1 MSRIAR
7 FLPAAT
13 LLVVWLAA
21 PGRAHAQA
29 DVCADQPQ
37 AQVLFDEGQRLFKES
52 KFDAACGK
60 LESSIRLC
68 PRFLG
73 ARGRLAEC
81 YEKTGRLASAWASW
95 RDVAGIAQ
103 KSGNDKDRARAD
115 LASKRAQ
122 ALEAR
127 LAHISVKLAAGN
139 TTKGL
144 AILRDGK
151 PVEGATLGVALPVDA
166 GTHHVEASAPG
177 FLPWR
182 IEIGITDGASVPI
195 EVPALAPE
203 PEAPVAND
211 RLVKDPAAQAA
222 ADDAAR
228 KRRKDRQI
236 TAIVV
241 GGVGVVAL
249 GVGTFFGVDALGK
262 TSDAKDAP
270 YLCSD
275 DGACPSPEGVALL
288 EDARRS
294 ARTADLLIG
303 AGIVAVGAGVALWFT
318 APHAPEEGAPAA
330 GTSARLAPSVGAG
343 SLGLVVSGGF

>member
-7 FLPAAT
+7 LLPLAT
-13 LLVVWLAA
+13 LLVVGLAA

-29 DVCADQPQ
+29 DVCADQAQ
-37 AQVLFDEGQRLFKES
+37 AQVLFDEGQRLFKEQ

-81 YEKTGRLASAWASW
+81 YEQTGRLASAWASW

-115 LASKRAQ
+115 LAAKKAQ
-122 ALEAR
+122 TLEAR
-127 LAHISVKLAAGN
+127 LAHISVRLAPGN
-139 TTKGL
+139 TTRGL
-144 AILRDGK
+144 VIRRDGQ
-151 PVEGATLGVALPVDA
+151 PVDGASLGVALPVDA

-177 FLPWR
+177 FVSFR
-182 IEIGITDGASVPI
+182 IDVGIVDGASVPI
-195 EVPALAPE
+195 EVPALVPEPKAPE
-203 PEAPVAND
+203 AGE

-222 ADDAAR
+222 ADAAAR
-228 KRRKDRQI
+228 QRRKDRQI
-236 TAIVV
+236 TAIVI

-249 GVGTFFGVDALGK
+249 GVGTFFGLDALSK
-262 TSDAKDAP
+262 TSDAQDPP
-270 YLCSD
+270 YNCGD
-275 DGACPSPEGVALL
+275 DGACPNEGGVALL

-294 ARTADLLIG
+294 ARTADILIG
-303 AGIVAVGAGVALWFT
+303 AGLIAAGAGVALWFT
-318 APHAPEEGAPAA
+318 APSAPEEGAPAA
-330 GTSARLAPSVGAG
+330 SARLTPSVASG
-343 SLGLVVSGGF
+343 SLGLVVSGAF

>member
-7 FLPAAT
+7 LLPLAT
-13 LLVVWLAA
+13 LLAAWLAA

-29 DVCADQPQ
+29 DVCADQAQ

-81 YEKTGRLASAWASW
+81 YEQTGRLASAWASW

-103 KSGNDKDRARAD
+103 KSGNDKDRARAE
-115 LASKRAQ
+115 LATKRAQ
-122 ALEAR
+122 TLEAR
-127 LAHISVKLAAGN
+127 LAHISVRLAPGN

-144 AILRDGK
+144 VVRRDGQ
-151 PVEGATLGVALPVDA
+151 PVEGASLGVALPVDA

-177 FLPWR
+177 YLSWR
-182 IEIGITDGASVPI
+182 IDIGIVDGASVPI
-195 EVPALAPE
+195 EVPALVPE
-203 PEAPVAND
+203 PKPPAASE

-228 KRRKDRQI
+228 QRRKDRQI
-236 TAIVV
+236 TALVI

-249 GVGTFFGVDALGK
+249 GVGSVFGIDALAK
-262 TSDAKDAP
+262 TSDSKKDP

-275 DGACPSPEGVALL
+275 DGACPSEDGVALL

-303 AGIVAVGAGVALWFT
+303 AGLIAAGAGVALWFT
-318 APHAPEEGAPAA
+318 APRAPEEGGLAA
-330 GTSARLAPSVGAG
+330 SSARLTPSVGSGA
-343 SLGLVVSGGF
+343 LGLVVSGAF

>member
-1 MSRIAR
+1 
-7 FLPAAT
+7 
-13 LLVVWLAA
+13 
-21 PGRAHAQA
+21 
-29 DVCADQPQ
+29 
-37 AQVLFDEGQRLFKES
+37 
-52 KFDAACGK
+52 
-60 LESSIRLC
+60 
-68 PRFLG
+68 
-73 ARGRLAEC
+73 
-81 YEKTGRLASAWASW
+81 
-95 RDVAGIAQ
+95 
-103 KSGNDKDRARAD
+103 
-115 LASKRAQ
+115 
-122 ALEAR
+122 
-127 LAHISVKLAAGN
+127 
-139 TTKGL
+139 
-144 AILRDGK
+144 
-151 PVEGATLGVALPVDA
+151 
-166 GTHHVEASAPG
+166 
-177 FLPWR
+177 
-182 IEIGITDGASVPI
+182 
-195 EVPALAPE
+195 VPALAPE

-228 KRRKDRQI
+228 QRRKDRQI

-330 GTSARLAPSVGAG
+330 GTSARLAPSVMPISMRQGRKPGALASTWCVPASTG
-343 SLGLVVSGGF
+343 RATPRVAPSTGLPSRRMARPFVVLPAASFTLMCARRASSACARFDARSARARSLSLPDFCAMPATSRQDAHALASRPVFS